1 MKQTGNEV
9 APLTVYKASAGSG
22 KTFTLTTEYIKMLI
36 ANPTSYRSI
45 LAVTFTNK
53 ATEEMKARI
62 LSQLYGIWKQLP
74 TSANYLN
81 KVCADMDISPNL
93 AAQRAG
99 MALTQLIHH
108 YSYFR
113 IQTIDTFFQTILR
126 NLARELDLTANFR
139 VDLNDIMVEEQA
151 VDELVE
157 NLTTSDAVL
166 AWILDFIRSNI
177 DDDKGWNVIGTIKRF
192 GHNIYK
198 DYYKDHQDIMA
209 KRFAQEGFFDHYSDL
224 IRKIRFNAIRSVQ
237 QSVEQFFALLT
248 EHGIEESE
256 IKANTLSYF
265 QKQREQ
271 ILPTAKLTK
280 THQKA
285 LTASGEWIKKAT
297 RKSDQPRHDQLEA
310 VVENVLMPFYQATE
324 KKRKK
329 EWNRYVV
336 SSLILD
342 NLHNLRLL
350 GAIDKKVRESN
361 TDNNRFL
368 LSDTQYLLHSL
379 ISENDTPFVFEKAG
393 TQLTHIMIDEFQDTS
408 VVQWK
413 NFKVLLDECL
423 SKTGAGTNLIV
434 GDVKQ
439 SIYRWREGDW
449 QLLNNI
455 EQQFSPAQSK
465 LKVVSLATNYRSQR
479 NIVVFNNAFFKV
491 ATQIEAEKIAEYSE
505 TDAAQIQQAY
515 ADVAQEVPES
525 RDNCGRVEISIV
537 PKTRQEDNSYDADQ
551 YMMQRVEAILRN
563 LLTQGVKMQD
573 IAILSRTND
582 NIQQMAE
589 YLAVN
594 MPEVHVISKEAYR
607 LDSSIAVNAII
618 WVLRYLM
625 HPNDEVVKANIASF
639 YLEYVNNEAL
649 HKGELLTLEAITLIV
664 DKALNVGTD
673 LSSLPL
679 YDIAEHIQRAF
690 KLNTI
695 KGPSAFLCSFFD
707 KINAFT
713 IDHPSDIEGF
723 LNEWDNHL
731 FKQAIYIDGEDGIR
745 MLTIHTSKGLEFD
758 HVIFP
763 FCNWDMKVKGDIWC
777 TPKEEPFNQLPII
790 PVPFSKD
797 KCFGTDFEPDMEEE
811 NFQNTVDH
819 LNLLYVAFTRASRN
833 LFVIGKEGSELS
845 RSRLLETALP
855 MVADTLEGATLIEPN
870 DDEKEGVLSFAY
882 GTLSL
887 PERTETSKT
896 ITQNEKRRQDENVF
910 NMNMERIQL
919 QFNTFKSKAEFRQ
932 SNDSREFVM
941 NNDEQQQHAYIK
953 TGNLLHSLFSNIRT
967 SSDIN
972 RVLTEYEERGLLTS
986 TDISREHL
994 QKMIDKRMQH
1004 PLVSQWCAE
1013 GWTLFIECTLLSRN
1027 PNSGAME
1034 EHRPDRVMM
1043 RNDHWV
1049 VLDFKFG
1056 TPKPEHRQQVAHYM
1070 SLLEAMGNT
1079 GVQGYLWYFYSN
1091 NIEEVKR

>member
-1 MKQTGNEV
+1 MKQKGNV
-9 APLTVYKASAGSG
+9 PTTLTVYKASAGSG

-36 ANPTSYRSI
+36 ADPTCYRSI

-62 LSQLYGIWKQLP
+62 LSQLYGIWKQLLS
-74 TSANYLN
+74 SASYLK
-81 KVCADMDISPNL
+81 KVCDDMDISPNL
-93 AAQRAG
+93 AAHRAG

-157 NLTTSDAVL
+157 NLTTSDAIL
-166 AWILDFIRSNI
+166 SWIIDFIRSNI
-177 DDDKGWNVIGTIKRF
+177 DEDKGWNVIGTIKRF

-198 DYYKDHQDIMA
+198 DYYKDHQEIMA
-209 KRFAQEGFFDHYSDL
+209 KRFAQKGFFDHYSAL
-224 IRKIRFNAIRSVQ
+224 IRKIRFNSTHSVQ
-237 QSVEQFFALLT
+237 QSVEQFYTLLAN
-248 EHGIEESE
+248 HGIDESE

-285 LTASGEWIKKAT
+285 LTASSEWIKKAT
-297 RKSDQPRHDQLEA
+297 RKSDQPRHDQLVS
-310 VVENVLMPFYQATE
+310 VVENILMPFYQDTE

-342 NLHNLRLL
+342 NLHKLRLL

-368 LSDTQYLLHSL
+368 LSDTQYLLHTL
-379 ISENDTPFVFEKAG
+379 ISESDTPFVFEKAG

-423 SKTGAGTNLIV
+423 SKTKAGANLIV

-455 EQQFSPAQSK
+455 ENQFSSAQSK
-465 LKVVSLATNYRSQR
+465 LEVISLATNYRSQR
-479 NIVVFNNAFFKV
+479 NIVLFNNAFFKI

-505 TDAAQIQQAY
+505 PDAAQILQAY
-515 ADVAQEVPES
+515 ADVAQKVPEGKGNS
-525 RDNCGRVEISIV
+525 GRVEITIV
-537 PKTRQEDNSYDADQ
+537 PKTKPEDETYDADQ
-551 YMMQRVEAILRN
+551 NMMQQVEVIIRD
-563 LLTQGVKMQD
+563 LLANGVKMQD

-589 YLAVN
+589 YLAIN

-607 LDSSIAVNAII
+607 LDSSVAVNAII
-618 WVLRYLM
+618 WVLRHLI
-625 HPNDEVVKANIASF
+625 HPNDEVVNANIASF
-639 YLEYVNNEAL
+639 YLEHVNSEAL
-649 HKGELLTLEAITLIV
+649 PKDALLSMEAITSIV
-664 DKALNVGTD
+664 NKAINVGTD
-673 LSSLPL
+673 LTSLPL
-679 YDIAEHIQRAF
+679 YEIAEHIQRTF

-695 KGPSAFLCSFFD
+695 KGQSAFLCSFFD

-731 FKQAIYIDGEDGIR
+731 YKQAIYIDGEDGIR

-777 TPKEEPFNQLPII
+777 TPKEEPFSQLPII

-797 KCFGTDFEPDMEEE
+797 KCVGTDFESDMEEE

-833 LFVIGKEGSELS
+833 LFVIGKSGSELS

-855 MVADTLEGATLIEPN
+855 MVAETLEGAILVEPD
-870 DDEKEGVLSFAY
+870 DDETDRVLTFKF

-887 PERTETSKT
+887 PGQKETPKNS
-896 ITQNEKRRQDENVF
+896 NEEENKQQKRNVF
-910 NMNMERIQL
+910 NANMERIQL

-932 SNDSREFVM
+932 SNDSREFVKS
-941 NNDEQQQHAYIK
+941 DEEQHQHSYIK

-967 SSDIN
+967 SADIN
-972 RVLTEYEERGLLTS
+972 RVLTEYEERGLLTP
-986 TDISREHL
+986 TDISRTSL

-1004 PLVSQWCAE
+1004 PLVKQWFTE
-1013 GWTLFIECTLLSRN
+1013 GWTLFNECTILSRN
-1027 PNSGAME
+1027 PNTGTME

-1043 RNDHWV
+1043 REGSWV

-1056 TPKPEHRQQVAHYM
+1056 TPKAEHHKQVAQYM
-1070 SLLEAMGNT
+1070 SLLEAMGYRK
-1079 GVQGYLWYFYSN
+1079 VKGYLWYFYSN

>member
-342 NLHNLRLL
+342 NLHKLRLL

-695 KGPSAFLCSFFD
+695 KGQSAFLCSFFD

-1004 PLVSQWCAE
+1004 PLVSQWFAE
-1013 GWTLFIECTLLSRN
+1013 GWTLFNECTILSRN

>member
-224 IRKIRFNAIRSVQ
+224 MRKIRFNAIRSVQ

-248 EHGIEESE
+248 EHGIDESE

-342 NLHNLRLL
+342 NLHKLRLL

-505 TDAAQIQQAY
+505 TDAAQILQAY

-618 WVLRYLM
+618 WVLRYLI

-639 YLEYVNNEAL
+639 YLEHVNSEAVP
-649 HKGELLTLEAITLIV
+649 KGKLLTLETITLIV

-695 KGPSAFLCSFFD
+695 KGQSAFLCSFFD

-887 PERTETSKT
+887 PERTVTSKA
-896 ITQNEKRRQDENVF
+896 ITQNDKRRQDENVF

-953 TGNLLHSLFSNIRT
+953 TGNLLHSLFSKIRT
-967 SSDIN
+967 SSDID

-1004 PLVSQWCAE
+1004 PLVSQWFAE
-1013 GWTLFIECTLLSRN
+1013 GWTLFNECTILSRN
-1027 PNSGAME
+1027 PNTGAME

>member
-157 NLTTSDAVL
+157 NLTSSDAVL

-224 IRKIRFNAIRSVQ
+224 MRKIRFNAIRSVQ

-248 EHGIEESE
+248 EHGIDESE

-342 NLHNLRLL
+342 NLHKLRLL

-491 ATQIEAEKIAEYSE
+491 ATQIEAEKIAEYSK

-618 WVLRYLM
+618 WVLRYLI

-639 YLEYVNNEAL
+639 YLEHVNSEAL
-649 HKGELLTLEAITLIV
+649 PKGKLLTLETITLIV

-695 KGPSAFLCSFFD
+695 KGQSAFLCSFFD

-723 LNEWDNHL
+723 INEWDNHL

-777 TPKEEPFNQLPII
+777 SPKEEPFNQLPII

-887 PERTETSKT
+887 PERTETSKA
-896 ITQNEKRRQDENVF
+896 ITQNDKRRQDENVF

-967 SSDIN
+967 SSDID

-1004 PLVSQWCAE
+1004 PLVSQWFAE
-1013 GWTLFIECTLLSRN
+1013 GWTLFNECTILSRN
-1027 PNSGAME
+1027 PNTGAME

-1070 SLLEAMGNT
+1070 SLLEAMGNND
-1079 GVQGYLWYFYSN
+1079 VQGYLWYFYSN